1 MRISLHDFERDAAD
15 ALAPMILGYYAGG
28 AGDEDTLR
36 ENRAAF
42 GRVRLL
48 PRVLRPVGTRTT
60 ATHVLGTPV
69 STPVLVAPMAF
80 QRLAH
85 AEGELATARGTG
97 EAGTLMI
104 TSTLASAPLEEVAAA
119 ATGPLWFQLY
129 VYRDREVTR
138 RLVDRAAA
146 AGYRALVLTV
156 DTPVLGNREREVRT
170 GFRLPDTLPIGNLEG
185 EGHHL
190 LPGREGASG
199 LALYAH
205 RLLDPDLTWEDVAW
219 LRSISPM
226 PVVVKGVVHP
236 EDARLAAEA
245 GAAGIV
251 VSNHGGRQLDG
262 AVATLDALPAVA
274 AVAAPRGVEVYL
286 DGGVRRGVDVV
297 RALALGA
304 RAVLVGRP
312 VLWGLALEGA
322 EGVRHVLDILTEE
335 TSRTLALCGLRS
347 PEQARAEGG
356 GITAAH
362 PHRGSHPTTPAPRW

>member
-15 ALAPMILGYYAGG
+15 ALEPMVHGYYAGA
-28 AGDEDTLR
+28 AGDEETLR

-42 GRVRLL
+42 GRLRLL

-60 ATHVLGTPV
+60 ATTVLGTPV
-69 STPVLVAPMAF
+69 STPILVAPMAF

-85 AEGELATARGTG
+85 PEGELATARGTG
-97 EAGTLMI
+97 AAGTLMI
-104 TSTLASAPLEEVAAA
+104 TSTLASSSLEEVAAA

-138 RLVDRAAA
+138 RLVERAAA
-146 AGYRALVLTV
+146 AGFRALVLTV
-156 DTPVLGNREREVRT
+156 DTPVLGNREREIRT
-170 GFRLPDTLPIGNLEG
+170 GFRLPDNLPIGNLAG

-190 LPGREGASG
+190 LPGQEGASG

-205 RLLDPDLTWEDVAW
+205 RLLDPDLAWEDVAW

-236 EDARLAAEA
+236 EDARLAIEA
-245 GAAGIV
+245 GVAGIV

-322 EGVRHVLDILTEE
+322 DGVRRVLDILTEE

-347 PEQARAEGG
+347 PEDARAEGG
-356 GITAAH
+356 SVVA
-362 PHRGSHPTTPAPRW
+362 R

>member
-1 MRISLHDFERDAAD
+1 MRISLHDFERDAAE
-15 ALAPMILGYYAGG
+15 ALTPMVHGYYAGG

-42 GRVRLL
+42 GRTRLL
-48 PRVLRPVGTRTT
+48 PRVLRPVGVRTT
-60 ATHVLGTPV
+60 ATTVLGTPV
-69 STPVLVAPMAF
+69 SVPVLVAPMAF

-85 AEGELATARGTG
+85 PGGESATARGAG
-97 EAGTLMI
+97 EAGTLMVA
-104 TSTLASAPLEEVAAA
+104 STLASSSLEEVARA

-129 VYRDREVTR
+129 VYRDRDVTR
-138 RLVDRAAA
+138 RLVERAHA

-156 DTPVLGNREREVRT
+156 DTPILGNREREVRT
-170 GFRLPDTLPIGNLEG
+170 GFRLPDNLPIGNLVED
-185 EGHHL
+185 GHHL
-190 LPGREGASG
+190 LPGAEEASG

-205 RLLDPDLTWEDVAW
+205 RLLDPDLTWDDVAW
-219 LRSISPM
+219 LRSISPL

-245 GAAGIV
+245 GVAGIV

-262 AVATLDALPAVA
+262 AVATLDALPGVA
-274 AVAAPRGVEVYL
+274 AVAAPRGIEVYL

-322 EGVRHVLDILTEE
+322 DGVRRVLEILTDE
-335 TSRTLALCGLRS
+335 TGRALALCGVCS
-347 PEQARAEGG
+347 PDETRDQGASLLAR
-356 GITAAH
+356 
-362 PHRGSHPTTPAPRW
+362 